1 MCRRDAVP
9 HAHLRTERTRRNARR
24 RAGEIVLAIDGQL
37 FRAVLGSFPTGVT
50 IVTTV
55 ASDGAPRGL
64 TCNAICSVSVDP
76 PLLLFCL
83 GKKAGSASAFLER
96 KAFVVNFLAAGRGEL
111 STRFASPVE
120 DKFAGTRWQPSTL
133 AGGSPILVDDIVAHA
148 ECTVSQVVDAG
159 DHHLVIGLVVAGS
172 ASGGNP
178 LMYLRRTYANWPDSE
193 PAPHGSQI
201 HG

>member
-1 MCRRDAVP
+1 
-9 HAHLRTERTRRNARR
+9 
-24 RAGEIVLAIDGQL
+24 LAIDGQL

-55 ASDGAPRGL
+55 GSDGMQRGF
-64 TCNAICSVSVDP
+64 TCNAICSVSADP

-83 GKKAGSASAFLER
+83 AKKAGCVSAFLER

-120 DKFAGTRWQPSTL
+120 DKFAGITWQPSAL
-133 AGGSPILVDDIVAHA
+133 AGGSPILVNDNVAYA
-148 ECTVSQVVDAG
+148 ECTLSQVVDAG
-159 DHHLVIGLVVAGS
+159 DHHVLIGLVGGGATN
-172 ASGGNP
+172 GGNP
-178 LMYLRRTYANWPDSE
+178 LIYLRRMYAAWPESD
-193 PAPHGSQI
+193 PAPRGELI